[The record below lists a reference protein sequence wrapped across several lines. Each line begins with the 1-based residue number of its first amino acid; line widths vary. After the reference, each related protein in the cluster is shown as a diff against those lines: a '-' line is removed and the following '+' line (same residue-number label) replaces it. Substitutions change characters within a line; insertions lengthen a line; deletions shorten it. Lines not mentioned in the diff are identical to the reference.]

1 MLHHFSE
8 VPLEAIMEEENG
20 TLQDSFPFNEVVVVH
35 ETMMIGERVA
45 MFFFFLVV
53 WNMFKQHV
61 YPYLG
66 IWSKLTNMS

>member
-53 WNMFKQHV
+53 
-61 YPYLG
+61 
-66 IWSKLTNMS
+66 